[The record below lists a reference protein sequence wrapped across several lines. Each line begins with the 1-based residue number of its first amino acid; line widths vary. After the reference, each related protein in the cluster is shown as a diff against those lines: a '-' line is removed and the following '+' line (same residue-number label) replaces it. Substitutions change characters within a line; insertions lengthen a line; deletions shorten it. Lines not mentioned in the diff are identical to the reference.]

1 MGAAAAVE
9 KPPIAAIARVSSV
22 AEKAGTTWNDVE
34 YGGAFT
40 DIPTMLSLRI
50 G

>member
-9 KPPIAAIARVSSV
+9 KPSIAATAGVFSA

-40 DIPTMLSLRI
+40 DIPTTPSLRM

>member
-9 KPPIAAIARVSSV
+9 KLPIAAIERVSNV

-40 DIPTMLSLRI
+40 DIPTMPSLRI